1 MDRTCLPYE
10 GSYSLIDTILGE
22 FPENA
27 IIKVVWMNAGR
38 RSWFLQPVML
48 ITKCG

>member
-1 MDRTCLPYE
+1 MDRTCLTYE

-27 IIKVVWMNAGR
+27 SIKVVWMNAGR
-38 RSWFLQPVML
+38 RSWFLPPVML